1 MRTIKGC
8 ISCLIT
14 TLTFLGLH
22 YEKEVKTSLNRSKFS
37 TNNLS
42 FDPNL
47 EKNKELENNSI
58 AKYNIKGK
66 EGTNS
71 TKNSFIQSLN
81 STSTEEKD
89 LGGYNNFVIKIN
101 EAFFEAKRAYI
112 TANSYRYSRSYITKY
127 SNEFYAASMK
137 HIWAFLNCE
146 EDNIRF
152 YKNTKKDM
160 REQFYNLLSLK
171 EDDKKNDLYKTELPK
186 FKSKIE
192 SHLRTI
198 DWNRKRCKG
207 NDNNAYREVDYYL
220 LREFCSI
227 WGCINKIVSFTKGY
241 AYNTNIA
248 YSDAMDRAMHGVS
261 QYKLSDKNF
270 SEIRDFLNSDRV
282 QIIMKENICK
292 KELKNSLKLL
302 IEEISDMNDTYVK
315 DVNTEHNFFSSY
327 KNDCKNAMSI
337 NITKNNITYIFTT
350 ALQHNG
356 GYQQYNIWNNQLKS
370 NFYEIQKKFKDLLKN
385 ALKGLGEEI
394 NSLVYP
400 ENVIM
405 EVKKIFTEGND
416 AYHRTKSLIEENFR
430 LENLS
435 HKYKNKRISDI
446 TSELTELYARALAHN
461 INLKDK
467 FNSFNTKYKS
477 IESNI
482 NSVELAKRELLLEE
496 SKLTDITYDILA
508 KKKDIEDI
516 IGSANNELALLKS
529 DYDELMTLVSE
540 IQSS

>member
-1 MRTIKGC
+1 MRAINGW
-8 ISCLIT
+8 INCLIT
-14 TLTFLGLH
+14 TFAFLSLH

-81 STSTEEKD
+81 SISTEEKD

-101 EAFFEAKRAYI
+101 EAFSEAKRAYI
-112 TANSYRYSRSYITKY
+112 TANSYKYSRSYIRKYSTEFDAASTKY
-127 SNEFYAASMK
+127 IRPF
-137 HIWAFLNCE
+137 INCE

-198 DWNRKRCKG
+198 DWNRKRCKE
-207 NDNNAYREVDYYL
+207 NDNNAYQKVHNYL
-220 LREFCSI
+220 FREFCSI

-241 AYNTNIA
+241 TYNTNIA
-248 YSDAMDRAMHGVS
+248 YSDAMDRAMYRIS

-270 SEIRDFLNSDRV
+270 SEIKDFLSSDVV

-302 IEEISDMNDTYVK
+302 IEEISDMNDIYVK
-315 DVNTEHNFFSSY
+315 DVNMEHNCLSSY
-327 KNDCKNAMSI
+327 ENDKKNAMST
-337 NITKNNITYIFTT
+337 NITKNNIGYIFTT
-350 ALQHNG
+350 AYQHIG
-356 GYQQYNIWNNQLKS
+356 GYQHYNIWNNELKS
-370 NFYEIQKKFKDLLKN
+370 NFYEVQKKFKDLLKN
-385 ALKGLGEEI
+385 ALEGLREEI

-400 ENVIM
+400 ENVIV
-405 EVKKIFTEGND
+405 EAKQIFTKGND
-416 AYHRTKSLIEENFR
+416 AYHRTKN
-430 LENLS
+430 
-435 HKYKNKRISDI
+435 
-446 TSELTELYARALAHN
+446 
-461 INLKDK
+461 
-467 FNSFNTKYKS
+467 
-477 IESNI
+477 
-482 NSVELAKRELLLEE
+482 
-496 SKLTDITYDILA
+496 
-508 KKKDIEDI
+508 
-516 IGSANNELALLKS
+516 
-529 DYDELMTLVSE
+529 
-540 IQSS
+540 